1 MIIMITDDEVYDS
14 FLYRVCHNCDYYKQC
29 KEQDFT
35 LIDNCI
41 DGREINNMELFIEER
56 DL

>member
-1 MIIMITDDEVYDS
+1 MIIDDEVYDS
-14 FLYRVCHNCDYYKQC
+14 FLYRVCLNCDYYKQC
-29 KEQDFT
+29 KEQYFT

-41 DGREINNMELFIEER
+41 DGKEINNMELFIEER